1 MLDGRLIHAL
11 EAANG
16 ATSRYKQHL
25 HTEVVQIRKDVA
37 TGKKHVL
44 AKCMP
49 LDAAGAQPAAA
60 KANNLETLGY
70 DQSGY
75 WSGVTGSHGEG
86 RAHGV
91 DGEGALESLIT
102 YVCDVVVLATQPGP
116 ALAILAAST
125 SATKEAAAATLEC
138 PRIPDVLPNELAKW
152 SAMECFTFVHCDDE
166 LAKGTKWVH
175 ETLHN
180 ADSGKP
186 YAHYAIHPRVGDT
199 EAKYW
204 ISYVYGREHAK
215 DFVAHHIATD
225 KIVEILTPTLPIF
238 TGDNTVARNTTW
250 RAIDHA
256 CSDIFW
262 TSCCRS
268 GLQFHNN
275 GILSAKRVVLTILG
289 VGW

>member
-1 MLDGRLIHAL
+1 VLDGRLIHAL

-138 PRIPDVLPNELAKW
+138 PRIPDVLPNELAK
-152 SAMECFTFVHCDDE
+152 CVPTRR
-166 LAKGTKWVH
+166 
-175 ETLHN
+175 
-180 ADSGKP
+180 P
-186 YAHYAIHPRVGDT
+186 AHTHSHR
-199 EAKYW
+199 
-204 ISYVYGREHAK
+204 RH
-215 DFVAHHIATD
+215 
-225 KIVEILTPTLPIF
+225 
-238 TGDNTVARNTTW
+238 TVACFLRRVTLLMCTDAP
-250 RAIDHA
+250 RAR
-256 CSDIFW
+256 CSCALMRDAL
-262 TSCCRS
+262 
-268 GLQFHNN
+268 G
-275 GILSAKRVVLTILG
+275 ARVH
-289 VGW
+289 